1 MSVLEE
7 IYLKADAHTMPE
19 QHNAT
24 LLLSKAQQQPSVVV
38 VLTAVALLVLVLF
51 CSPPSKCSFS
61 GHRSQ
66 AARFALISRCYCMLL
81 CGTVAPHS
89 RLVCARVLHICS
101 VKRTWQR
108 CSSCTHRNR
117 GPLLSRHNQGRL
129 VCVHAL
135 CFLLCCLRSLREN
148 NANANTQAQQQHVAT
163 LLQSYAAAA
172 VRCGCVYLCCRV
184 CACGVLLHESIT
196 PWARC
201 MCAGVL

>member
-1 MSVLEE
+1 MPLCCC
-7 IYLKADAHTMPE
+7 LK
-19 QHNAT
+19 
-24 LLLSKAQQQPSVVV
+24 QQQPSVVV
-38 VLTAVALLVLVLF
+38 VLTAVALLVLVLCCCRF

-108 CSSCTHRNR
+108 CSSCTHRSR

-148 NANANTQAQQQHVAT
+148 TANANTPAQQQHVAT
-163 LLQSYAAAA
+163 CCSRTLQQRSVVVVSTSSAGFAHA
-172 VRCGCVYLCCRV
+172 VYYYMNPSHHRRGV
-184 CACGVLLHESIT
+184 CARACFDLLLVVGQH
-196 PWARC
+196 
-201 MCAGVL
+201 